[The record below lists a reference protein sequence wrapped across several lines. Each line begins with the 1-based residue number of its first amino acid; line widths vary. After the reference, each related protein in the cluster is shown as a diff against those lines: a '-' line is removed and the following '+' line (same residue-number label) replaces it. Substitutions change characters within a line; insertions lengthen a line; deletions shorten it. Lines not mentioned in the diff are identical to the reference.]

1 MLEQKRQNVKPD
13 KQRVPLGKRFSTL
26 RDSSPWP
33 GPQKVVLGVALGS
46 VEKVTQGTRPPAG
59 RTAGDTWQ
67 LCASAEEAASSEE
80 GAGPQGLPLP
90 PPGLRLRPR
99 VSGGLLA
106 PELPGEGLRRL
117 LQLHPHSPDFSL
129 GPVQLPCPS
138 TGVAPES
145 SLQRHRGLC
154 VVGTG
159 GTDSARKGKY
169 NEANCA

>member
-1 MLEQKRQNVKPD
+1 M
-13 KQRVPLGKRFSTL
+13 
-26 RDSSPWP
+26 
-33 GPQKVVLGVALGS
+33 ALGS

-59 RTAGDTWQ
+59 RTAGDAWQ

-129 GPVQLPCPS
+129 GPVQLPCPP

-159 GTDSARKGKY
+159 GTDSAQKGKY